1 MLSIPPHAEP
11 LIKRLTE
18 LTPMPAVELARLLP
32 LMTPRTLE
40 KGDFFVRAGD
50 VSQAI
55 GYMVSGLLRYY
66 YVAEDGREL
75 VRYFCEGRSFVSSF
89 SSIITKR
96 PSLYAIQAIEP
107 TELLVIRAADWFAL
121 SKVHVVWGIVTQTIQ
136 SYALI
141 LAERRESA
149 LVTLD
154 AKERYLQFLEDYPT
168 LEGRVRQYDIAS
180 YLGITPVALSRI
192 RGANS
197 SKKVAKLT

>member
-1 MLSIPPHAEP
+1 MLSIPREAEP
-11 LIKRLTE
+11 LVRRLNE
-18 LTPMPAVELARLLP
+18 ITPMPEAEIARLLP
-32 LMTPRTLE
+32 LLTPRKVA

-50 VSQAI
+50 VAQSI

-75 VRYFCEGRSFVSSF
+75 IRYFCEGKSFVSSF
-89 SSIITKR
+89 SSIMTNT
-96 PSLYAIQAIEP
+96 PSLYAIQAVEP
-107 TELLVIRAADWFAL
+107 TELLVMKAADWFAL
-121 SKVHVVWGIVTQTIQ
+121 SKAHVVWGIVTQAIQ
-136 SYALI
+136 SYALL

-154 AKERYLQFLEDYPT
+154 AKARYLQFLEDYPT

-192 RGANS
+192 RGQKS
-197 SKKVAKLT
+197 SKSGSK